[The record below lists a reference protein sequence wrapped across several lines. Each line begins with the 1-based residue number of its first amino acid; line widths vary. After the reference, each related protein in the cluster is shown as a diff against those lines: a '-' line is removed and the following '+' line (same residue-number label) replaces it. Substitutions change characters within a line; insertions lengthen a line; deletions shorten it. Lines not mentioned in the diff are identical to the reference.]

1 MYRRLTGLN
10 ELHLDIQVVD
20 FFRKANEPGITQ
32 FGKHQTLA
40 LNGGIDV
47 RHLHNLFVRS
57 IHPTIVP
64 VGSGVPIFCNAE
76 KRERQPPDLL
86 TFKRLNLGELFSGDV
101 HTVQTDE
108 WKLAYVLCN
117 FIKHIRPMNK

>member
-1 MYRRLTGLN
+1 MFAICIISLSG
-10 ELHLDIQVVD
+10 
-20 FFRKANEPGITQ
+20 
-32 FGKHQTLA
+32 
-40 LNGGIDV
+40 
-47 RHLHNLFVRS
+47 S

-108 WKLAYVLCN
+108 WKLCLRSLQLYQAYPTNEQV
-117 FIKHIRPMNK
+117 KQKGHTVA

>member
-1 MYRRLTGLN
+1 M
-10 ELHLDIQVVD
+10 
-20 FFRKANEPGITQ
+20 FC
-32 FGKHQTLA
+32 
-40 LNGGIDV
+40 
-47 RHLHNLFVRS
+47 HLHTLCPKYSPN
-57 IHPTIVP
+57 HCP
-64 VGSGVPIFCNAE
+64 VGSGVPIFRNAE

-101 HTVQTDE
+101 HTIQTDE